1 MFRITSK
8 TIEDALE
15 EASQKLGVLK
25 EDLIYEIE
33 EEKKGLFS
41 KKVVVVFYEIADV
54 IEYSEKYLLS
64 VIKNGL
70 QLEVA
75 LKTFYRNGLIKIL
88 IETDKNSILI
98 GKNGQTL
105 QSLNELV
112 KLAVSFK
119 FKKKFRIL
127 LDIGDYKD
135 NKYNRV
141 ISIAKRAARE
151 VLKTHL
157 DVKLDPMTPDERKKV
172 HTALSSWS
180 NIKTE
185 SHGDGKERAIVIKY
199 VGSEE
204 ATQNIEI
211 KEEEKGE

>member
-1 MFRITSK
+1 MIKITAK
-8 TIEDALE
+8 TLEEALE
-15 EASQKLGVLK
+15 EGMNKFGVSQD
-25 EDLIYEIE
+25 ELIYEVE
-33 EEKKGLFS
+33 EEKKGLFN
-41 KKVVVVFYEIADV
+41 KKVVVNFYEVADV
-54 IEYSEKYLLS
+54 IEYAEKYLINI
-64 VIKNGL
+64 IKNGL
-70 QLEVA
+70 QFEVA
-75 LKTFYRNGLIKIL
+75 LKTIYRNGLIKIL
-88 IETDKNSILI
+88 IESDKNSILI

-105 QSLNELV
+105 QALNELT

-135 NKYNRV
+135 NKYNKV

-157 DVKLDPMTPDERKKV
+157 EIKLDPMTPDERKKV

-185 SHGDGKERAIVIKY
+185 SHGDGKDRSIVIKY
-199 VGSEE
+199 VGQEE
-204 ATQNIEI
+204 EKVEI